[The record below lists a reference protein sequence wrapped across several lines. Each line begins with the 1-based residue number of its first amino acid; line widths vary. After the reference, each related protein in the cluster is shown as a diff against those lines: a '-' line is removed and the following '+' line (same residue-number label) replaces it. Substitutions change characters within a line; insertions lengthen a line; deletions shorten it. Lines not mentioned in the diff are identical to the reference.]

1 MAAGP
6 RNITRKGAG
15 RHAVSDKKD
24 WGTPR
29 KYVDAVKQVFNGEIG
44 LDPCS
49 NRHSLVNALTEYRL
63 PQMDGLTA
71 SWNFKTIFVN
81 PPYGNDKGAGTT
93 IKDWLAKCAHA
104 HEDHESEVLAL
115 VPVAVN
121 TAHWKHHVFTKARAI
136 CFLYDT
142 RLRFLENG
150 EDAWLGS
157 PMACAMIYWGKNY
170 NRFFDTFI
178 EFGAVVD
185 ISHLIGQKIGRSRK
199 SKVELLADCK
209 PIA

>member
-1 MAAGP
+1 MTATP
-6 RNITRKGAG
+6 KNITRKGAG

-29 KYVDAVKQVFNGEIG
+29 KYADAVKQVFNGKID

-49 NRHSLVNALTEYRL
+49 NRYSVVNALTEYRL
-63 PQMDGLTA
+63 PQVDGLKA

-81 PPYGNDKGAGTT
+81 PPYGNDKEAGTT
-93 IKDWLAKCAHA
+93 IKNWLAKCAQA
-104 HEDHESEVLAL
+104 HEDFESEVLAL

-142 RLRFLENG
+142 RLRFLEDG
-150 EDAWLGS
+150 EDVGLGA

-178 EFGAVVD
+178 GFGAVVD
-185 ISHLIGQKIGRSRK
+185 LSHLIGQKIGRSHK
-199 SKVELLADCK
+199 SKAELLLDCK
-209 PIA
+209 RFA